1 MRRLAAA
8 FTLALC
14 IVPASSILAAQEKSQ
29 TTSDKPAAAADAAKP
44 EIVNEPAKPM
54 AMPVAVDPNSY
65 TLGPD
70 DVVYV
75 RVWRE
80 PDLSGAL
87 AIRPDGKITMPLIN
101 EVKASGLTPT
111 QLADSITKGLSNYV
125 NNPQVMVAVQAVRSK
140 RYFMSGE
147 INRPGAYPLASPTT
161 VFEAITMAGGFR
173 EFASKRK
180 ITVIRGSKRF
190 RFNWSQVV
198 KGKNLQQN
206 INLENGDQVIVP

>member
-1 MRRLAAA
+1 MTGFRFA
-8 FTLALC
+8 TLALALTLAGAAQDNPADKQQQ
-14 IVPASSILAAQEKSQ
+14 PAS
-29 TTSDKPAAAADAAKP
+29 
-44 EIVNEPAKPM
+44 EPSKTEAPDPSKPM
-54 AMPVAVDPNSY
+54 SVPVSVDPNSY

-70 DVVYV
+70 DVVAV

-80 PDLSGAL
+80 PDLSGTL

-111 QLADSITKGLSNYV
+111 QLAEQITKALSKFLNG
-125 NNPQVMVAVQAVRSK
+125 PQVMVQVQAVRSK

-147 INRPGAYPLASPTT
+147 IGRPGAYPLASPTT
-161 VFEAITMAGGFR
+161 VFEAITMAGGFK
-173 EFASKRK
+173 EFAGKK
-180 ITVIRGSKRF
+180 KVMIIRGTQRF
-190 RFNWSQVV
+190 KFNWNEVV